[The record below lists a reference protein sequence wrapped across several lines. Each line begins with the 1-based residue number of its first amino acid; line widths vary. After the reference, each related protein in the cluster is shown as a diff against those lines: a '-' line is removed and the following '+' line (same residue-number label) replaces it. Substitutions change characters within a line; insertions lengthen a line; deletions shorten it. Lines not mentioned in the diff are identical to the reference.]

1 MSKANINVFDMS
13 GKLIR
18 NNAISIG
25 NTKVDVSDLSTGVY
39 ILKLDSEGKL
49 GSRQFIKE

>member
-1 MSKANINVFDMS
+1 MS

-18 NNAISIG
+18 NSAISVG
-25 NTKVDVSDLSTGVY
+25 NTKVDVSDLTSGVY
-39 ILKLDSEGKL
+39 VLKLDSEGKL